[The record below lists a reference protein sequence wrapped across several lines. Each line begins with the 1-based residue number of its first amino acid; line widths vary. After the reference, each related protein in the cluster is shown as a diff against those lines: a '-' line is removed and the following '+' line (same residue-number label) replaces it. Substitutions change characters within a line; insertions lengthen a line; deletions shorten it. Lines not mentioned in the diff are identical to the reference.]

1 MNSDGTYLSEESR
14 LAVAR
19 VYICHELK
27 KVDPT
32 AVEEMAGRIANRTT
46 AEHAAIF
53 RGTMPGIARNGEHPD
68 TRLLDLP
75 CLDLWKL
82 FHAISYGGFS
92 KALHNCVGHPD
103 FTWDLREVCLD
114 LLLLETRV
122 GILSGAPGGGSP
134 LALQTALDYTR
145 ALDKIRLEQSL
156 ADYDRT
162 SIQNR
167 TLDPLIGRHRGDG
180 SVLVHDGNGRIA
192 RICACMALGLDAP
205 SKVSIWVGTERT
217 RDPMKYAVYEACC
230 STVFATSSAD

>member
-1 MNSDGTYLSEESR
+1 MNLDGTYLSEENR

-19 VYICHELK
+19 AYICHELK

-32 AVEEMAGRIANRTT
+32 AVEEMAGRIAYRTT
-46 AEHAAIF
+46 AGHAAVF
-53 RGTMPGIARNGEHPD
+53 RGTVPGIARNGEHPD
-68 TRLLDLP
+68 TLLLDLP

-103 FTWDLREVCLD
+103 FTWDLQEVCLD
-114 LLLLETRV
+114 LLLLETKV
-122 GILSGAPGGGSP
+122 GILSGAPGGDGP
-134 LALQTALDYTR
+134 LAFQTALDYI
-145 ALDKIRLEQSL
+145 LSKDKITLEQSL
-156 ADYDRT
+156 EVYDRA

-192 RICACMALGLDAP
+192 RICACMALGLDAQ

-230 STVFATSSAD
+230 SIVFVTISAD